1 MIIKINTKSETPIYL
16 QLRNEIVKG
25 IGKGEFEIGES
36 LPTVRQMAMELGV
49 NTMTVSK
56 AYQLL
61 KTEGFIETDRRKG
74 TVVCNLWDSRRSSDG
89 EFQEKLED
97 ELELLSAEAT
107 IRGMDQNDFIELCRK
122 AFQGMEVA
130 FSQESAVLIFAA
142 DYAVWI
148 ALYIS
153 KHKKKAVETGSW
165 ETGKL
170 NADNERAWKLSDL
183 CHNVIYFIAAVF
195 LIFYFIFGD
204 PMIYINN
211 YRLRTALVKEW

>member
-1 MIIKINTKSETPIYL
+1 MIIKINRKSETPIYL

-74 TVVCNLWDSRRSSDG
+74 TVVCNLRDSRSSDG
-89 EFQEKLED
+89 EFQEKLAD

-130 FSQESAVLIFAA
+130 FS
-142 DYAVWI
+142 
-148 ALYIS
+148 
-153 KHKKKAVETGSW
+153 
-165 ETGKL
+165 
-170 NADNERAWKLSDL
+170 
-183 CHNVIYFIAAVF
+183 
-195 LIFYFIFGD
+195 
-204 PMIYINN
+204 
-211 YRLRTALVKEW
+211 

>member
-89 EFQEKLED
+89 EFQEKLVD

-130 FSQESAVLIFAA
+130 FS
-142 DYAVWI
+142 
-148 ALYIS
+148 
-153 KHKKKAVETGSW
+153 
-165 ETGKL
+165 
-170 NADNERAWKLSDL
+170 
-183 CHNVIYFIAAVF
+183 
-195 LIFYFIFGD
+195 
-204 PMIYINN
+204 
-211 YRLRTALVKEW
+211 

>member
-36 LPTVRQMAMELGV
+36 LPTVRQMELGV

-89 EFQEKLED
+89 EFQEKLAD

-130 FSQESAVLIFAA
+130 YS
-142 DYAVWI
+142 
-148 ALYIS
+148 
-153 KHKKKAVETGSW
+153 
-165 ETGKL
+165 
-170 NADNERAWKLSDL
+170 
-183 CHNVIYFIAAVF
+183 
-195 LIFYFIFGD
+195 
-204 PMIYINN
+204 
-211 YRLRTALVKEW
+211 

>member
-36 LPTVRQMAMELGV
+36 LPTVRQ
-49 NTMTVSK
+49 TVSK

-89 EFQEKLED
+89 EFQEKLAD

-130 FSQESAVLIFAA
+130 FS
-142 DYAVWI
+142 
-148 ALYIS
+148 
-153 KHKKKAVETGSW
+153 
-165 ETGKL
+165 
-170 NADNERAWKLSDL
+170 
-183 CHNVIYFIAAVF
+183 
-195 LIFYFIFGD
+195 
-204 PMIYINN
+204 
-211 YRLRTALVKEW
+211 